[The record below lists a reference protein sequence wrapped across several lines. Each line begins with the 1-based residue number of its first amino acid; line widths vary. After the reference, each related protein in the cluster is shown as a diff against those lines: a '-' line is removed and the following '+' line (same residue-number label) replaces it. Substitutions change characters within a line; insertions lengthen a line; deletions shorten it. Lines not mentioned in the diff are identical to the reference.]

1 MITDQRMTEYLHSLE
16 SSQGPLCD
24 RIEEEALKC
33 RVPIIRRETAALLK
47 VLICALRPKQILEI
61 GTAVGYSTLLMS
73 RVMPEGCHI
82 TTIEK
87 YEKRIPV
94 ARRNF
99 QRAGKE
105 PCITLLEGDA
115 QEILKTLS
123 GPYDFI
129 FMDAAKGQY
138 LGWLP
143 EILRLLS
150 PGGVLFSDN
159 VMQDGDL
166 IESRYAVR
174 RRDRTIHGRMRGY
187 LFALTHTPQ
196 LQTAVV
202 PVGDGAAVSVKK
214 ENG

>member
-1 MITDQRMTEYLHSLE
+1 MTGNERVAAYLRSLDE
-16 SSQGPLCD
+16 GDGALCD
-24 RIEEEALKC
+24 AIGEEA
-33 RVPIIRRETAALLK
+33 REARIPVIRPETAALLK
-47 VLICALRPKQILEI
+47 TLIVLARPRRILEV

>member
-1 MITDQRMTEYLHSLE
+1 MTDNERVAAYLRSLDE
-16 SSQGPLCD
+16 GDGALCD
-24 RIEEEALKC
+24 AIGEEA
-33 RVPIIRRETAALLK
+33 RAARIPVIRPETAALLK
-47 VLICALRPKQILEI
+47 TLIVLARPRRILEV

>member
-1 MITDQRMTEYLHSLE
+1 MTGNERVAAYLRSLDE
-16 SSQGPLCD
+16 GDGALCD
-24 RIEEEALKC
+24 EIGEEA
-33 RVPIIRRETAALLK
+33 RAARIPVIRPETAALLK
-47 VLICALRPKQILEI
+47 TLIVLARPRRILEV

>member
-1 MITDQRMTEYLHSLE
+1 MIVDERIVTFINSLDTENSRILE
-16 SSQGPLCD
+16 E
-24 RIEEEALKC
+24 IEKEAHASD
-33 RVPIIRRETAALLK
+33 VPVIRREMQSLLK
-47 VLICALRPKQILEI
+47 VLLMLQKPMRILEV
-61 GTAVGYSTLLMS
+61 GTAIGFSALLMS
-73 RVMPEGCHI
+73 EYAPEGCRI
-82 TTIEK
+82 TTIEN
-87 YEKRIPV
+87 YEKRIPI
-94 ARRNF
+94 ARENF
-99 QRAGKE
+99 ARAGKE
-105 PCITLLEGDA
+105 DAITLIEGDA
-115 QEILKTLS
+115 AKVLEELEGT
-123 GPYDFI
+123 YDFI

-138 LGWLP
+138 IHYLP
-143 EILRLLS
+143 HVFRLLS
-150 PGGVLFSDN
+150 EGGCLVSDN